1 MMELG
6 AIKNLIKDVSRKGFF
21 NLLSANVLIQIVSF
35 ASQLF
40 VAGILSPDDLGRIK
54 ILQTWLNLLSI
65 LGSMGFINS
74 TLKLCSEKRSK
85 AEINRL
91 FKSALIFSLI
101 TTFITYGI
109 VLVLNN
115 FGVISKDVAIRAI
128 IPLALLPIISN
139 TLFSVYVRF
148 YQAQKEIKF
157 ISNLTSI
164 NKTLA
169 VVLIVIATYLW
180 GIKGYYIGLNIA
192 AATLLLAIFW
202 ITRKK
207 TEIPKFNY
215 EQQKTD
221 LTTHWHYA
229 KPSLFSSFLADMLAY
244 VDILFLNFFLINNM
258 TQVGFYGFAVTL
270 TVALRMIPS
279 TIQQITI
286 PYFSNIAD
294 NMQQFNVAYRKYSRL
309 LILIVIGTL
318 ILALALAPSI
328 IHFLFKGK
336 YDPSMQYFIPLAI
349 GWSIRQYNQI
359 QAAALFGI
367 GAIHKTALS
376 RFISLLFNIVVIYL
390 AFYFWGIMG
399 IAYASIV
406 CATFEVSIMAI
417 FVKKSLVK

>member
-1 MMELG
+1 
-6 AIKNLIKDVSRKGFF
+6 
-21 NLLSANVLIQIVSF
+21 
-35 ASQLF
+35 
-40 VAGILSPDDLGRIK
+40 
-54 ILQTWLNLLSI
+54 
-65 LGSMGFINS
+65 
-74 TLKLCSEKRSK
+74 
-85 AEINRL
+85 
-91 FKSALIFSLI
+91 
-101 TTFITYGI
+101 
-109 VLVLNN
+109 
-115 FGVISKDVAIRAI
+115 
-128 IPLALLPIISN
+128 
-139 TLFSVYVRF
+139 
-148 YQAQKEIKF
+148 
-157 ISNLTSI
+157 
-164 NKTLA
+164 
-169 VVLIVIATYLW
+169 
-180 GIKGYYIGLNIA
+180 
-192 AATLLLAIFW
+192 
-202 ITRKK
+202 
-207 TEIPKFNY
+207 
-215 EQQKTD
+215 
-221 LTTHWHYA
+221 
-229 KPSLFSSFLADMLAY
+229 
-244 VDILFLNFFLINNM
+244 M